1 MHCLTS
7 KAFTAPCLC
16 IALAVGTAAHAQ
28 SYGPL
33 ASEQTPAWPEIH
45 YAAQAARPAMN
56 ETSEESEV
64 LASEQGLEKLDSE
77 RVHARQADDTVVPQA
92 MQARQPLASD
102 SPAAEPGQ

>member
-7 KAFTAPCLC
+7 KAFTALCLC
-16 IALAVGTAAHAQ
+16 IGLAVGMTAHAQ
-28 SYGPL
+28 PSDPL
-33 ASEQTPAWPEIH
+33 ASEQMPAGSERH

>member
-28 SYGPL
+28 SSGPL
-33 ASEQTPAWPEIH
+33 ASEQMPAWPEIH
-45 YAAQAARPAMN
+45 YAAQATRPAMN

-77 RVHARQADDTVVPQA
+77 RVHARQADDTVVRQAPQA
-92 MQARQPLASD
+92 PQPLASD
-102 SPAAEPGQ
+102 SPAAQAWQ